1 MDLLYGRI
9 SWATSHLTDT
19 CDGYDVEVRYS
30 CIHDEDLPFPT
41 EEEFKRVCE
50 LVGLVRKKYLFKE
63 IPTKIFSSF
72 VHFTSRVCKCSWTRT
87 SPWTTA

>member
-41 EEEFKRVCE
+41 EEEFESVCE
-50 LVGLVRKKYLFKE
+50 LVGLVRKECLFKE
-63 IPTKIFSSF
+63 IPIKILCSF
-72 VHFTSRVCKCSWTRT
+72 HV
-87 SPWTTA
+87 